1 MRKVFIK
8 DICNILLL
16 SLIPTYKYELTLI
29 DRLQNAGYQTRKPF
43 RFSSDFRPEA
53 FVASFQT
60 KRTQNICML
69 SCIPTKRNQLSTDVR
84 RSTLSFKKGASFCNL
99 PLVVFCILNF
109 YNRIFRFTPAIC
121 QDYTDPRI
129 RSGFLLSKDKV
140 LSLLAT
146 SLLNRNPYGFPIN
159 GSPVF

>member
-53 FVASFQT
+53 FAASFQT
-60 KRTQNICML
+60 KRT
-69 SCIPTKRNQLSTDVR
+69 
-84 RSTLSFKKGASFCNL
+84 
-99 PLVVFCILNF
+99 
-109 YNRIFRFTPAIC
+109 
-121 QDYTDPRI
+121 
-129 RSGFLLSKDKV
+129 
-140 LSLLAT
+140 
-146 SLLNRNPYGFPIN
+146 
-159 GSPVF
+159 

>member
-1 MRKVFIK
+1 MQAIRHENLSGFLQTSDRKPLRLPFRLKELRTFACFPVSPQRGI
-8 DICNILLL
+8 NYPPSSMVPL
-16 SLIPTYKYELTLI
+16 SL
-29 DRLQNAGYQTRKPF
+29 Q
-43 RFSSDFRPEA
+43 
-53 FVASFQT
+53 
-60 KRTQNICML
+60 
-69 SCIPTKRNQLSTDVR
+69 
-84 RSTLSFKKGASFCNL
+84 KGASFCNL

-121 QDYTDPRI
+121 QDYTVPRI